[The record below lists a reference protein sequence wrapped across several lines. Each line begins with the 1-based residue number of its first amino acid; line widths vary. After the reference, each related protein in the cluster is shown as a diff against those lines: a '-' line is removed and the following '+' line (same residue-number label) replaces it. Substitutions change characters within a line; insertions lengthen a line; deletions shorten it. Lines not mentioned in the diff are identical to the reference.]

1 MSEATETHRWPVGP
15 SRRVH
20 RYLCGFVYFK
30 SDGIFK
36 SVLFAGSW
44 SDRTEG
50 ANIGSLFTHPG
61 PVMEETKASSK
72 KGKAGL
78 SAGGA
83 GPALAPKSLGR
94 FSGARG
100 RRMKAEPPNA
110 AAGLRSKSPCPL
122 SLISIYERVQRFQ
135 SEERLSRRVCMHT
148 SRRHGTSLF
157 AGRSARF
164 SSRHSRHTTIVLL
177 LFPPAT
183 DSQPPRL
190 TLSPCSL
197 ERRTARFSGIRSVSS
212 PTATSLFLSSSP
224 FSPL

>member
-1 MSEATETHRWPVGP
+1 M
-15 SRRVH
+15 VH
-20 RYLCGFVYFK
+20 RVECTDISAVSFILSRTVFLKAYCSQAPGLTARKVQT
-30 SDGIFK
+30 
-36 SVLFAGSW
+36 SVPY
-44 SDRTEG
+44 
-50 ANIGSLFTHPG
+50 SLTRG

-122 SLISIYERVQRFQ
+122 SLISIYERVQRSQ

-212 PTATSLFLSSSP
+212 PTATSLFLRSSP